1 MEFYILC
8 LTNSY
13 VLSSVGKQNWIMICL
28 NFMYSRYCVGSL
40 YAKIKFMLLLLVHQI
55 LSSSVKDDTSK
66 QV

>member
-1 MEFYILC
+1 MDFYILY

-13 VLSSVGKQNWIMICL
+13 VLSSVWKVKWIKICL

-40 YAKIKFMLLLLVHQI
+40 YAKIKFTLLLLVHQI
-55 LSSSVKDDTSK
+55 LSSSVEDETSK